1 MVKNAEI
8 ENTKNEIVDVTVL
21 TPEQA
26 LLRAQGDMGNISTDG
41 ENDYLSN
48 KYATLGNVQGA
59 VIPIFNRWGFAVLQC
74 GGADEFG
81 KYMKTELIHITGKT
95 FESKIYLV
103 TAKNDM
109 QSIGSA
115 ITYARRYGL
124 LAFSGIKVLDDDANE
139 ALSKDQL
146 YDKVKNQGR
155 GILRFIEKKN
165 ITLKQM
171 DEQKQKAFT
180 IIDHLKTC
188 DPEFGEKLK
197 TMWEIQYDH
206 LQGQESE

>member
-1 MVKNAEI
+1 MVRNAEVK
-8 ENTKNEIVDVTVL
+8 EAQEEIVDVSVL

-59 VIPIFNRWGFAVLQC
+59 VIPIFNRWGFVVLQC

-81 KYMKTELIHITGKT
+81 KYMKTELIHISGKT

-146 YDKVKNQGR
+146 YEKVKNQGR
-155 GILRFIEKKN
+155 GILQFIEKKN
-165 ITLKQM
+165 ITLEQM

-188 DPEFGEKLK
+188 DPAFAEKLK
-197 TMWEIQYDH
+197 TLWTIQYEY
-206 LQGQESE
+206 LQKQESE

>member
-8 ENTKNEIVDVTVL
+8 ENTKNEIVDVAVL

-26 LLRAQGDMGNISTDG
+26 LIRAQGEMGNIAADG
-41 ENDYLSN
+41 ENEFLSN
-48 KYATLGNVQGA
+48 QYATLGNVQGT
-59 VIPIFNRWGFAVLQC
+59 VIPVFNKWGFAVLQC

-81 KYMKTELIHITGKT
+81 KYMKTELIHISGTK

-124 LAFSGIKVLDDDANE
+124 LAFSGIKVLDDDAND
-139 ALSKDQL
+139 ALNKDQL
-146 YDKVKNQGR
+146 YEKVKNQGR
-155 GILRFIEKKN
+155 GIQKFLEKQN

-171 DEQKQKAFT
+171 EEQKQKAFT
-180 IIDHLKTC
+180 IIEHLETC
-188 DPEFGEKLK
+188 DPEFGKKLK
-197 TMWEIQYDH
+197 ALWEIQFNH
-206 LQGQESE
+206 FQKQESE